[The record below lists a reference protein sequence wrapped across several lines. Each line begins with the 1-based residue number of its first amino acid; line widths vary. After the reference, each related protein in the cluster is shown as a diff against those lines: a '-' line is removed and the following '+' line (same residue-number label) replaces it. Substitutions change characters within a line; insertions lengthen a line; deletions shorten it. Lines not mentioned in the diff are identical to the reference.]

1 MTLRLVQIAMNARDD
16 SAVGRFWA
24 EALGWS
30 VSSEEPGVT
39 NVEPVGF
46 AYPDPVAVCIDVLA
60 VPEPK
65 TVKNRVHI
73 DLATTSAAHQAD
85 LVARLQD
92 LGATLAD
99 VGQGDV
105 SWTVLADP
113 EGNEFCV
120 LAPWPGGRD
129 TGPVAAVTVD
139 CADPRAMARFWDE
152 AMDWTLHQVT
162 GDHAVL
168 RSAKGVGP
176 YLEFLRAP
184 GVKTVK
190 NRIHLDLRPYPGD
203 DPATE
208 VARLRAL
215 GATPADV
222 GQGDVPWT
230 VLADPEGNEFCVLE
244 PRETYRDTGPIAA
257 VVVDCADP
265 RAMARF
271 WGEAV
276 DWTLH
281 EVDDDHATFR
291 SSKGVGPYLEF
302 LRTPGGKTAPD
313 RVHLDLLPY
322 PGDDNA
328 AEVARLRALGATDLD
343 VGQGDVEWTC
353 LTDPEGHE
361 FCVLALS

>member
-1 MTLRLVQIAMNARDD
+1 MALRLVQIAMNARDD

-39 NVEPVGF
+39 NVEPPGF

-65 TVKNRVHI
+65 TVKNRVHV

-92 LGATLAD
+92 LGATPAD

-129 TGPVAAVTVD
+129 TGPVAAVMVD

-168 RSAKGVGP
+168 RSARGVGP
-176 YLEFLRAP
+176 YLQFLRTP
-184 GVKTVK
+184 DMKTVK
-190 NRIHLDLRPYPGD
+190 NRVHLDLRPYPGD
-203 DPATE
+203 D
-208 VARLRAL
+208 
-215 GATPADV
+215 
-222 GQGDVPWT
+222 Q
-230 VLADPEGNEFCVLE
+230 
-244 PRETYRDTGPIAA
+244 
-257 VVVDCADP
+257 
-265 RAMARF
+265 
-271 WGEAV
+271 
-276 DWTLH
+276 
-281 EVDDDHATFR
+281 
-291 SSKGVGPYLEF
+291 
-302 LRTPGGKTAPD
+302 
-313 RVHLDLLPY
+313 
-322 PGDDNA
+322 A
-328 AEVARLRALGATDLD
+328 AEVARLAEHSAPPTSTSARATSRGRAWPTRRATSSTSSPRA
-343 VGQGDVEWTC
+343 EAE
-353 LTDPEGHE
+353 P
-361 FCVLALS
+361 LSDMAIEVIRPKRIMPRVSRTI

>member
-92 LGATLAD
+92 LGATPAD

-152 AMDWTLHQVT
+152 AIDWTLHQVT

-176 YLEFLRAP
+176 YLQFLRTPDA
-184 GVKTVK
+184 KTVK
-190 NRIHLDLRPYPGD
+190 NRVHLDLRPYPGD
-203 DPATE
+203 D
-208 VARLRAL
+208 
-215 GATPADV
+215 
-222 GQGDVPWT
+222 Q
-230 VLADPEGNEFCVLE
+230 
-244 PRETYRDTGPIAA
+244 
-257 VVVDCADP
+257 
-265 RAMARF
+265 
-271 WGEAV
+271 
-276 DWTLH
+276 
-281 EVDDDHATFR
+281 
-291 SSKGVGPYLEF
+291 
-302 LRTPGGKTAPD
+302 
-313 RVHLDLLPY
+313 
-322 PGDDNA
+322 A
-328 AEVARLRALGATDLD
+328 AEVARLRALGATDID
-343 VGQGDVEWTC
+343 VGQGDVPGRPGGQRVRRPHPALRRSLFTRYICRGTEPGRPPRAAQRAREPA
-353 LTDPEGHE
+353 LTGPLPRTHVVCRDRASPARTGHTR
-361 FCVLALS
+361 